1 MRSLHLFFQTLFQVI
16 QAAVV
21 RALRQMYLHGAM
33 FTTSCMVISV
43 VAFSMACFGGSG
55 KNAFAAGAGVQTEED
70 KLGYGLGSSLIGEGP
85 RDGLGGQRADAEA
98 FGDGAVLEGW
108 LASQDQP
115 GAGVY
120 GSLAKGMTGKAEEG
134 SEKGSA
140 LIGDVLK
147 EDTLVKL
154 ESEQA
159 VRDRVGQ
166 AQKEIRVQQVADA
179 ARQAEE
185 AVRKKEEEARRAA
198 LRIPYSEED
207 YQVMLQIVQ
216 AEAGGCDSRGK
227 ILVANVIMNRVRSSE
242 FPDDITSVV
251 YEKSQFSPVS
261 NGSINR
267 VQVTEDTIECVNRA
281 LDGEDYSQGAL
292 YFMNRSAS
300 YDGNVRWFDGS
311 LSFLFSHG
319 GHEFFK

>member
-1 MRSLHLFFQTLFQVI
+1 MLSLHSFFQTLFQAIPAIGVK
-16 QAAVV
+16 AF
-21 RALRQMYLHGAM
+21 RQMYLHGAM
-33 FTTSCMVISV
+33 LTTGCMVISV

-55 KNAFAAGAGVQTEED
+55 ENAFAAGAQVQTGEE
-70 KLGYGLGSSLIGEGP
+70 KPGYGLGAALLGEGP
-85 RDGLGGQRADAEA
+85 RDGLGGQRTNAEA
-98 FGDGAVLEGW
+98 FGDGAMLEDW
-108 LASQDQP
+108 LARSKQP
-115 GAGVY
+115 EPETYGRSAGQ
-120 GSLAKGMTGKAEEG
+120 GTGKTEE
-134 SEKGSA
+134 SCEKGSI

-147 EDTLVKL
+147 EDTMMKL

-159 VRDRVGQ
+159 VRERVGQ

-179 ARQAEE
+179 ARQAKEE
-185 AVRKKEEEARRAA
+185 VQRKEEEARRAA
-198 LRIPYSEED
+198 LRIPYSEAD

-267 VQVTEDTIECVNRA
+267 VQVTKDTIECVNRA